1 MSSIKKAKKLILIG
15 AGMVGVRFIENLLKV
30 APNQYEIQ
38 VFNKEKLA
46 GYNRIMLSPVLAGE
60 KTLSE
65 IVTHKVEWFE
75 ENGVSLFQNTEI
87 TQVDKKNKIVYTM
100 EGKEYIYDELVI
112 ATGSS
117 AFVLPVPGKDL
128 PSVVAFRDVNDV
140 DFMLEAAKNKHKAVV
155 IGGGLLGLEAAN
167 GLMKQGM
174 DVTVVHAADILMNVQ
189 MDEIAGKLLKEN
201 LEKNGMKF
209 VMPAFT
215 AEILGEKD
223 VTGIRFDD
231 GSEIETELVVMA
243 VGIRPSVALGKKMEL
258 NVNHAI
264 MVNDQLETSYKDIYA
279 LGECV
284 EHRGQVY
291 GLVAPLY
298 EQAEVLAKHL
308 AGNPAAY
315 EGSFISTKLK
325 VTGISLFSAGEF
337 QDSAETESLVYEDLS
352 QAIYRKIVLKDNKI
366 KGAVMFGDVSGSN
379 WIFDNL
385 ISQQDMSS
393 YRDTLVFGKGF

>member
-308 AGNPAAY
+308 AGKPAAY

>member
-1 MSSIKKAKKLILIG
+1 MSSIKKPKKLILIG

-65 IVTHKVEWFE
+65 IVTHKAEWFE

-140 DFMLEAAKNKHKAVV
+140 DFMLEAAKNKRKAVV

-308 AGNPAAY
+308 AGKPAAY

>member
-1 MSSIKKAKKLILIG
+1 
-15 AGMVGVRFIENLLKV
+15 
-30 APNQYEIQ
+30 
-38 VFNKEKLA
+38 
-46 GYNRIMLSPVLAGE
+46 
-60 KTLSE
+60 
-65 IVTHKVEWFE
+65 
-75 ENGVSLFQNTEI
+75 
-87 TQVDKKNKIVYTM
+87 
-100 EGKEYIYDELVI
+100 
-112 ATGSS
+112 
-117 AFVLPVPGKDL
+117 
-128 PSVVAFRDVNDV
+128 
-140 DFMLEAAKNKHKAVV
+140 
-155 IGGGLLGLEAAN
+155 
-167 GLMKQGM
+167 
-174 DVTVVHAADILMNVQ
+174 
-189 MDEIAGKLLKEN
+189 
-201 LEKNGMKF
+201 
-209 VMPAFT
+209 
-215 AEILGEKD
+215 
-223 VTGIRFDD
+223 
-231 GSEIETELVVMA
+231 
-243 VGIRPSVALGKKMEL
+243 
-258 NVNHAI
+258 

-308 AGNPAAY
+308 AGKPAAY

>member
-1 MSSIKKAKKLILIG
+1 MSSIKKPKKLILIG

-308 AGNPAAY
+308 AGKPAAY